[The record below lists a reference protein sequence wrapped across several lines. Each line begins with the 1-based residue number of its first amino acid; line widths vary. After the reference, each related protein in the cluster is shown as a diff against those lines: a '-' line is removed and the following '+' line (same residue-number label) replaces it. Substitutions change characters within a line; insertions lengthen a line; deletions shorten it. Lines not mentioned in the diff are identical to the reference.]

1 MIPHPDRVALQNE
14 IHARPPQALAA
25 PQTVSHIA
33 LLRSPNDAD
42 ADPLAALCESL
53 GVPPPGDGTT
63 HFLADFGEFRLKRER
78 HGEFDGYTVYRD
90 GADPRAPFDRPATA
104 SLPAAW
110 LDTLPGSLI
119 AAVHIALLPAR
130 AFAGSTGPGTS
141 ADTGNRADARTG
153 ERADSD
159 TSTRTV
165 SGAGAIAAMFGPH
178 EVCAATIGDGAGRV
192 YTDFHV
198 DAGGFTRFVVLDESL
213 GPVRAGRQ
221 VQRLIELEVYR
232 MMAMLAFP
240 LAHASARELDTV
252 EAGLGNLVTQLEHAP
267 VEQEPELLRELTRL
281 AATVERLV
289 AAVGFR
295 FGATRAYHAL
305 VRQRGEDLR
314 QRRVHGLQTP
324 TAFLERRFD
333 PAMAFCESV
342 GRRIESSAERIARA
356 SSLLRTRVDIERER
370 HNQELLSAMNRR
382 ARLQL
387 NLQQTVEGLSVAAI
401 TYYAVGLAAY
411 LFKAAK
417 SAGAGIDVDLAT
429 GLAVVP
435 IAVVVALGVR
445 HIREGVKRR
454 LGGSTR
460 D

>member
-1 MIPHPDRVALQNE
+1 MIPHPDREALQNE
-14 IHARPPQALAA
+14 IHARPPQALDA
-25 PQTVSHIA
+25 PQAVSHIA
-33 LLRSPNDAD
+33 LLRPAGEPGI
-42 ADPLAALCESL
+42 DPLAALCVER
-53 GVPPPGDGTT
+53 GVAPPAAGTT
-63 HFLADFGEFRLKRER
+63 HFLGDFGDFRLKRER
-78 HGEFDGYTVYRD
+78 HGEFDGYTVYRSGCD
-90 GADPRAPFDRPATA
+90 ARDPFAVPATA
-104 SLPAAW
+104 ALPAQW
-110 LDTLPGSLI
+110 LDALPGSLI
-119 AAVHIALLPAR
+119 AAVHITLLPAR
-130 AFAGSTGPGTS
+130 EGSET
-141 ADTGNRADARTG
+141 DTA
-153 ERADSD
+153 
-159 TSTRTV
+159 TV
-165 SGAGAIAAMFGPH
+165 AAMFGSK
-178 EVCAATIGDGAGRV
+178 ELCAATIGDESALV
-192 YTDFHV
+192 FTDFEV
-198 DAGGFTRFVVLDESL
+198 GADGFTRFVVFDRTL
-213 GPVRAGRQ
+213 GPVRCGRE

-252 EAGLGNLVTQLEHAP
+252 EAGLGDLVTRLEHAP
-267 VEQEPELLRELTRL
+267 TQQEPELLRELTRL

-314 QRRVHGLQTP
+314 QRRVRGLQTP

-356 SSLLRTRVDIERER
+356 SSLLRTRVEIERER
-370 HNQELLSAMNRR
+370 HNQQLLSAMNRR

-401 TYYAVGLAAY
+401 TYYAVGLAGY
-411 LFKAAK
+411 LFRGANA
-417 SAGAGIDVDLAT
+417 AGAGIDVDVAT
-429 GLAVVP
+429 GLTVVP
-435 IAVVVALGVR
+435 IAIVVALSIR

-454 LGGSTR
+454 LGSTR